1 MIASVDGASETGM
14 IDFNECCFFFFY
26 SPLQLIFVPFF
37 LLLTARSLDTLYPR
51 RFLELLMVKMS
62 EKDTKD
68 DAMRAFR
75 QFDLDHQGK
84 ISFANLQAVAR
95 ELGETMTD
103 EEISEMV
110 TAADLDKDGF
120 ISEEEFLRI
129 LKKGAA

>member
-1 MIASVDGASETGM
+1 
-14 IDFNECCFFFFY
+14 
-26 SPLQLIFVPFF
+26 
-37 LLLTARSLDTLYPR
+37 
-51 RFLELLMVKMS
+51 MVKMS

-120 ISEEEFLRI
+120 INEEEFLRI
-129 LKKGAA
+129 IKKGASGGEK

>member
-1 MIASVDGASETGM
+1 M
-14 IDFNECCFFFFY
+14 C
-26 SPLQLIFVPFF
+26 LFF
-37 LLLTARSLDTLYPR
+37 LLLPAPCTR
-51 RFLELLMVKMS
+51 RFLQLLMVKMS